1 MLHRAV
7 MDCTWLYLAEL
18 DFAVLYWSS
27 LNGTGLLQL
36 VDCTRLYW
44 TSMCLFPPEY
54 ARRYLLGK
62 RRYLLGKQV
71 VLWPNQSHWLAAFFT
86 LHSLLSF
93 LAARGKAFGHFNGLS
108 LANSLICKDIFYVC
122 VYASIC
128 ASLLQSN
135 SISEIDN
142 VLFWVWG
149 EIYPGYF
156 LL

>member
-1 MLHRAV
+1 MHRLNYQ
-7 MDCTWLYLAEL
+7 WLAPFGPGKYAAGTFMPFLN
-18 DFAVLYWSS
+18 SS
-27 LNGTGLLQL
+27 PVCFQS
-36 VDCTRLYW
+36 

-93 LAARGKAFGHFNGLS
+93 LATRGKAFGHFNGLS

-122 VYASIC
+122 VYATIC